1 MNEILSIILFLFCI
15 FSVIPFI
22 LYCIIVFI
30 DYYDKIHYV
39 RDYVNALKNHE
50 MKVAFMIPV
59 INVFTST
66 WAIIILISGIIRF
79 IWNKIPGITIIEN
92 KSNNIWNCF
101 VDWFMNIKIK

>member
-1 MNEILSIILFLFCI
+1 MNEILYIILFLFCI

-30 DYYDKIHYV
+30 DCYDEIYYV
-39 RDYVNALKNHE
+39 RDYVDALKDHE
-50 MKVAFMIPV
+50 MRAVFMIPV
-59 INVFTST
+59 INSVTSA

-79 IWNKIPGITIIEN
+79 IWNKIPRITIIET
-92 KSNNIWNCF
+92 KSNNIWNYF